1 MLGARL
7 STRRAALRVQHED
20 RCQSFAVVLP
30 RQSACNF
37 CLRVYERTHA
47 FTPRDLI
54 QVRLVLSSSLRGPVR
69 MVVSAQRVFGY
80 TRVAWNWRVAHA
92 PQLGVAAPP
101 GGSVSEGV
109 ESVFVLFCARGGH
122 LATRLR
128 RRRFRSW
135 SFSLLARYSTVV
147 GVHRCSVQG
156 EASRQHVTQER
167 HCSDSRVIH

>member
-1 MLGARL
+1 M
-7 STRRAALRVQHED
+7 
-20 RCQSFAVVLP
+20 
-30 RQSACNF
+30 
-37 CLRVYERTHA
+37 
-47 FTPRDLI
+47 
-54 QVRLVLSSSLRGPVR
+54 
-69 MVVSAQRVFGY
+69 QRVFGY
-80 TRVAWNWRVAHA
+80 TGVAWNWRVAHA

-101 GGSVSEGV
+101 GEVSL
-109 ESVFVLFCARGGH
+109 FLYFFCARGGH

-156 EASRQHVTQER
+156 EASRQHVTHER